1 MNKQEGL
8 NVYFYAFYDTAD
20 KHAYSGLVAD
30 TCKANVIG
38 DIMGNFQAPVYVTVR
53 KVPELIGL
61 ENGSTVEIV
70 TRPHRREIKA

>member
-20 KHAYSGLVAD
+20 KHAYGLVAY

-38 DIMGNFQAPVYVTVR
+38 DIMGNFKAPVYVTVR
-53 KVPELIGL
+53 KVPELMGL

-70 TRPHRREIKA
+70 TRPHRRETKA

>member
-53 KVPELIGL
+53 FRNLWALKTAARLR
-61 ENGSTVEIV
+61 S
-70 TRPHRREIKA
+70 